1 MNKDKGETENLEI
14 EILRGIRMPPIE
26 DVVVGVDLGGTKIHT
41 ARIRAGKIDRS
52 FKMKISSHAN
62 KETVLS
68 EVIQAIETVMNS
80 DVKAIGIGVPG
91 LVDTKTGVIY
101 DIVNIPSWKK
111 VYLGEEL
118 RQQFSVPV
126 FINNDANCFTL
137 GEFYFGHGKG
147 LKNLVGLTLGTG
159 MGAGIVIDGKLY
171 CGTNC
176 GAGEFGMLPY
186 LDGNYESYCSGQFFK
201 NKYHIA
207 GEQVFNNA
215 QNGDAQ
221 ALNIMA
227 EFGRHLGQAITAIF
241 YALDPQM
248 IVLGGSV
255 SKSFPFFEK
264 TMREELKKI
273 SYQNALKNMEIALSS
288 EINIAVMGAAALAYQ
303 ENLIEASATP
313 Y

>member
-1 MNKDKGETENLEI
+1 MST
-14 EILRGIRMPPIE
+14 IR
-26 DVVVGVDLGGTKIHT
+26 DVIVGVDLGGTKIHT
-41 ARIRAGKIDRS
+41 ARMDSGKIDRS
-52 FKMKISSHAN
+52 FKMKISSQAS

-68 EVIQAIETVMNS
+68 EVIQAIEAVMNKE
-80 DVKAIGIGVPG
+80 VKAIGIGVPG

-111 VYLGEEL
+111 VHLGEKL
-118 RQQFSVPV
+118 KQQFGVPV

-147 LKNLVGLTLGTG
+147 VKDMVGLTLGTG
-159 MGAGIVIDGKLY
+159 MGAGIIIDGKLY

-201 NKYHIA
+201 NKYHLA
-207 GEQVFNNA
+207 GEQVFNQA
-215 QNGDAQ
+215 KQGDPR
-221 ALNIMA
+221 ALKILA
-227 EFGRHLGQAITAIF
+227 EFGRHVGQAIMAIF

-255 SKSFPFFEK
+255 SRSFPFFEPA
-264 TMREELKKI
+264 MRAELKKI
-273 SYQNALKNMEIALSS
+273 SYQNALKNLKIALSTKS
-288 EINIAVMGAAALAYQ
+288 DIAVMGAAALAYQ
-303 ENLIEASATP
+303 GKLIETDFA
-313 Y
+313 YE